1 MGIGDAVAMVLD
13 RHARQVLERHVAVEH
28 EPLRTQREVRRRRRE
43 AGFLAPGLEE
53 ARADHPARH
62 LLEAEDEDGVGA
74 SAGHRARAERERR
87 AAARAARLD
96 VHDRYAREPERGE
109 HLVPGRHTSVHG
121 AAEGRLK
128 PAAAEAGIAERR
140 AHGLDAERREAEIRK
155 PAERMEA
162 DAGDVDGPH
171 AAAARKAYETTRW
184 PASSVNSG
192 STTSSTGKPG
202 RRRVASVSV
211 RRATTDKPPSSA
223 TMPSAYGTGPR

>member
-1 MGIGDAVAMVLD
+1 MPESGVCSPS
-13 RHARQVLERHVAVEH
+13 LEQA
-28 EPLRTQREVRRRRRE
+28 TSQRSTAAANRSAGAAGRPDSTSAPASPSGGQSMRSRVRR
-43 AGFLAPGLEE
+43 
-53 ARADHPARH
+53 HT
-62 LLEAEDEDGVGA
+62 
-74 SAGHRARAERERR
+74 
-87 AAARAARLD
+87 
-96 VHDRYAREPERGE
+96 VHDRHAREPERGE

-128 PAAAEAGIAERR
+128 PAATEAGIAERR
-140 AHGLDAERREAEIRK
+140 AQGLDAERREAEIRK

-211 RRATTDKPPSSA
+211 RRATTDRPPSSA
-223 TMPSAYGTGPR
+223 TMPRAYGTGPR